1 MEEKRL
7 TLQTRLIFKQ
17 DKKYTNES
25 DIILPLLTV
34 INIQKQ
40 PNILK
45 YLENDDK
52 LIRRVHSNAKERER
66 ERERGGAETE
76 EEIIRHSRT
85 HIAVTKKQANLRECC
100 GNFVQLRTT
109 GRSWL
114 DCNGTSIF
122 LQAHWRRRKMKK
134 IDVTSHEK
142 L

>member
-1 MEEKRL
+1 MEEKRF

-66 ERERGGAETE
+66 ERERGEGQ
-76 EEIIRHSRT
+76 R
-85 HIAVTKKQANLRECC
+85 Q
-100 GNFVQLRTT
+100 
-109 GRSWL
+109 
-114 DCNGTSIF
+114 
-122 LQAHWRRRKMKK
+122 RRK
-134 IDVTSHEK
+134 
-142 L
+142 